1 MALFELISGDFEPE
15 QVRLRYSEA
24 GRPYLRLMSIDGVS
38 EDVFLER
45 AVAAVAESGEGRVG
59 EYLARWAER
68 DGFTLHQLR
77 SESVRATDRA
87 RRGDG
92 RGGGDS
98 RAERIFVVLL
108 RDGRKFVA
116 RGPADVVQE
125 IRLAAVP
132 ADRRAK
138 LSRLDGVRDRTAT
151 AAPGGRLPRL
161 VPDLFARLLPNR

>member
-24 GRPYLRLMSIDGVS
+24 GRAYVRLMSIDGVS

-68 DGFTLHQLR
+68 DGFTLHHLR
-77 SESVRATDRA
+77 AESVRATDRA

-92 RGGGDS
+92 RGGGDG
-98 RAERIFVVLL
+98 RGERIFVVLL

-125 IRLAAVP
+125 IRLASMP

-138 LSRLDGVRDRTAT
+138 LSRLDGARDRAA

-161 VPDLFARLLPNR
+161 VPDLLARFLPNR

>member
-1 MALFELISGDFEPE
+1 MALFELISGDFEHE
-15 QVRLRYSEA
+15 KVRLRYSEA
-24 GRPYLRLMSIDGVS
+24 GRAHLRLMSIDGVA
-38 EDVFLER
+38 EDVFLDR

-68 DGFTLHQLR
+68 DGFTLHDLR
-77 SESVRATDRA
+77 TETLRTTDRA

-92 RGGGDS
+92 RD
-98 RAERIFVVLL
+98 ERIFVVLL

-125 IRLAAVP
+125 IRLASMP

-138 LSRLDGVRDRTAT
+138 LSRLDGARDRAG

-161 VPDLFARLLPNR
+161 VPDILARFLPNR